1 MRSATAGALHG
12 RCFGGS
18 RATLEQVDRRGDGD
32 GEPEAG
38 VAVVAAEQ
46 QQQAS
51 QQRDEHRHDPGDARH
66 GHRRSLL
73 RMLRARRGARRA
85 RATLSAPIRP
95 KIARESRRR
104 RGWRSSASGVS
115 VKYSV
120 FSRTRRAQVTKSE
133 LVDQV
138 ADRADLTK
146 QDAAR
151 AIEAVI
157 ATVEDALRRGSEVTV
172 AGFGKFHVSD
182 RGARMGVNPRTGE
195 RIQIPA
201 SRVPR
206 FTAGSGLKS
215 AVKGR

>member
-1 MRSATAGALHG
+1 MRV
-12 RCFGGS
+12 
-18 RATLEQVDRRGDGD
+18 TLIAAIVADCPVSVD
-32 GEPEAG
+32 
-38 VAVVAAEQ
+38 
-46 QQQAS
+46 
-51 QQRDEHRHDPGDARH
+51 
-66 GHRRSLL
+66 
-73 RMLRARRGARRA
+73 
-85 RATLSAPIRP
+85 
-95 KIARESRRR
+95 
-104 RGWRSSASGVS
+104 GVS
-115 VKYSV
+115 VENSDFTSEEV
-120 FSRTRRAQVTKSE
+120 QVTKAE

-146 QDAAR
+146 QDAGR
-151 AIEAVI
+151 AVDAVL

-195 RIQIPA
+195 RIQIAA